1 MIKKILLPVFILFS
15 LASMAQQGTSSPYS
29 YYGIGDVKFKGTAE
43 NRAMAGLT
51 IFTDSIHLNFQNP
64 ASLAGM
70 KFTSFS
76 IGGTY
81 LTTQLKTDSK
91 KENARRT
98 AMDYLAVGIPMGKF
112 GATFGLIPYSSVG
125 YNIQSVST
133 DVPQV
138 AKRYSGTGG
147 VNKSFVGL
155 GYQLTPKLR
164 IGADFSYDFGKIE
177 TSNLRIVE
185 GVEYGTKEANVSD
198 ISGVT
203 FNLGAMF
210 TTKLNKK
217 TELFSS
223 LLYAPESKLKS
234 TNSRNIS
241 TIQYA
246 ASGAEYTIE
255 ENVVDVENTTLII
268 PSKLS
273 FGLGLGEKNK
283 WMIGSE
289 ITFQESEKMTNRF
302 VDINNIEFENSTR
315 FNIGGYYIPNFK
327 SFTNYLSKVTYRGGI
342 RFENTG
348 MVVNQKSIKESAVT
362 FGFGLPVSGTFSNI
376 NIGFEL
382 GKKGTTAAGL
392 VQENFTNITVGF
404 TFNDKWFIKKLYY

>member
-43 NRAMAGLT
+43 NRAMGGLT

-64 ASLAGM
+64 AALAGM

-98 AMDYLAVGIPMGKF
+98 AMDYLAVGIPIGKF
-112 GATFGLIPYSSVG
+112 GASFGLIPYSSVG

-155 GYQLTPKLR
+155 GYQVSPKLR

-217 TELFSS
+217 IELFSS

-283 WMIGSE
+283 WMVGSE

-302 VDINNIEFENSTR
+302 VDINNIEFENATR

-348 MVVNQKSIKESAVT
+348 MVVNQKSIKESAIT